1 MGSVGLA
8 TGAAFGLRGLAG
20 EGSSRFGGFGTVNG
34 EAARHAEMNHQSI
47 GTVGLGQKVFRPALQ
62 SRNPL
67 TRKALGKI
75 GRERHAKIGPVD
87 RDFGKAPAPRAPGP
101 GQGERFRLRVAQA

>member
-1 MGSVGLA
+1 M
-8 TGAAFGLRGLAG
+8 
-20 EGSSRFGGFGTVNG
+20 NG

-67 TRKALGKI
+67 TRKALGKT
-75 GRERHAKIGPVD
+75 GRERHAKIGSVD
-87 RDFGKAPAPRAPGP
+87 RDFGKALPL
-101 GQGERFRLRVAQA
+101 ERRDQAKANGFDFG